1 MSDEVDKKYVSLT
14 NYKALAVH
22 LGKTKEEVVADK
34 EAGRLSIMD
43 LESVVRYVCEEK
55 GWFFSKDT
63 TAATR
68 PAPPQNLTTWV
79 EGDPNSPQTSLK
91 DTVRWKVSDNEQKID
106 DPYLERT
113 KVMKGR

>member
-1 MSDEVDKKYVSLT
+1 MSDDDKKYVSLT
-14 NYKALAVH
+14 NYKALALH
-22 LGKTKEEVVADK
+22 LGRTKEEVVADK
-34 EAGRLSIMD
+34 DAGKLNIMD
-43 LESVVRYVCEEK
+43 LESVVRYVCDAK

-68 PAPPQNLTTWV
+68 PAPAQTTAPV
-79 EGDPNSPQTSLK
+79 NPLDKLK
-91 DTVRWKVSDNEQKID
+91 PTVRWEVTDNATKVD